1 MTQIRHTNSN
11 HNPFDYSDGSS
22 ALAYTFRPVIKTSE
36 LQHIATSIP
45 RPGTLKLAQNHTRP
59 LLPPRTIAARY
70 PSELQRRATQNIPA
84 PSIQTF
90 PPDANARPRKRTT
103 YNNIPYTTPSQTQH
117 HPTTTMLAAPPSQTP
132 RSQRYSQRSSNL
144 TKISHDSVGSI
155 SIPYLN
161 LPQTAAINDEPILN
175 VCQSS
180 HPLPSLPLPHKTS
193 QQNVHGR
200 HNLLPHILL

>member
-103 YNNIPYTTPSQTQH
+103 YNNIPHTRPSQAQH
-117 HPTTTMLAAPPSQTP
+117 HPITMTPAVPPSQTP
-132 RSQRYSQRSSNL
+132 RSQHYSQRSSNL
-144 TKISHDSVGSI
+144 IKISHDSIGSNTI
-155 SIPYLN
+155 PNPPQSRGGGAFFQTCWGPGLVSSQNLNSI
-161 LPQTAAINDEPILN
+161 
-175 VCQSS
+175 
-180 HPLPSLPLPHKTS
+180 
-193 QQNVHGR
+193 R
-200 HNLLPHILL
+200 